1 MPPLISIV
9 IPHFERFE
17 LLQATIRSLET
28 QTINC
33 WEAIIVDDGSCNSTY
48 TKVQSLA
55 SEKIRISQRQEGP
68 KGPSKC
74 RNLGI
79 QKAQGDYILFL
90 DSDDLLAPSCLDQR
104 IAVAKSRDHL
114 EMWVFPVELF
124 RNCPGDLNQPWN
136 NMRKGVF
143 PDPLRRFLVSDCPWC
158 VSSALWKRGAI
169 ERIGG
174 FNESIMYGDDA
185 DLHIRAL
192 LNGLK
197 YEEYPDTQPDVYI
210 RRSDVV
216 RITNTCRPELLE
228 SRRIRLREGTK
239 TLRRHNAP
247 NELLEIWE
255 GQYFVEG
262 EFLVFTQQNPR
273 SDLRALKSLWSSDFE
288 SLSLRKQ
295 LAFCYFEFCTFFRKR
310 FYLLLRIARRIAM
323 RLFPSHWFPSC
334 MKSPS

>member
-1 MPPLISIV
+1 MNPFISIV

-17 LLQATIRSLET
+17 LLQETIRSLES

-55 SEKIRISQRQEGP
+55 SEKIKISQRQEGP
-68 KGPSKC
+68 KGPSRC

-79 QKAQGDYILFL
+79 QKARGEYILFL
-90 DSDDLLAPSCLDQR
+90 DSDDLLAPSCIAQR
-104 IAVAKSRDHL
+104 LAVAKSRNQL

-124 RNCPGDLNQPWN
+124 QKSPGDWKQPWN
-136 NMRKGVF
+136 DMRKGAF

-158 VSSALWKRGAI
+158 VSSALWKREAL
-169 ERIGG
+169 EQIGG

-197 YEEYPDTQPDVYI
+197 YEEYPDAQPDVYI
-210 RRSDVV
+210 RRSDIV
-216 RITNTCRPELLE
+216 RITNSRRPDLLE
-228 SRRIRLREGTK
+228 SRRIRLSEGTK
-239 TLRRHNAP
+239 TLRQHNAP
-247 NELLEIWE
+247 KEFMELWE

-262 EFLVFTQQNPR
+262 EFLVFTQENPS
-273 SDLRALKSLWSSDFE
+273 SDLKALKRLWAADFANRAFRKSLAYVYW
-288 SLSLRKQ
+288 K
-295 LAFCYFEFCTFFRKR
+295 FCSTFRKR
-310 FYLLLRIARRIAM
+310 FYLAVRLARRMAFL
-323 RLFPSHWFPSC
+323 LFPSAWFPSQ
-334 MKSPS
+334 MKSA